1 MYSMYDDLEYI
12 MISKASIESKIKE
25 IAGVLDEEY
34 RDKNPV
40 MICILKGCAPFFTD
54 LIRAMTIPVQIDF
67 MAISSYGAGSTTS
80 GQVKMNKDLDKSI
93 EDRHVIIVEDIMDSG
108 YTLSYLRNMLSSR
121 KPASIKICAL
131 LDKPSRREVDITP
144 DYKGFEISNE
154 FVVGYGLD
162 YAEKYRNL
170 PEIGVLKREIYE
182 KQASK

>member
-1 MYSMYDDLEYI
+1 MYDDLEYI
-12 MISKASIESKIKE
+12 MISKESIERKIKE
-25 IAGVLDEEY
+25 IASVLDDEY

-54 LIRAMTIPVQIDF
+54 LIRAMKIPLQIDF
-67 MAISSYGAGSTTS
+67 MAISSYGAGASTS

-108 YTLSYLRNMLSSR
+108 YTLSYLRNMLTSR

-144 DYKGFEISNE
+144 DYKGFEIDNE

-170 PEIGVLKREIYE
+170 P
-182 KQASK
+182 

>member
-1 MYSMYDDLEYI
+1 MYDDLEYI

-182 KQASK
+182 K